1 MTVTE
6 QTAAVEASRFQTE
19 PVVTLATAHGM
30 HDTYFSFLPTMLPVL
45 IEKFGLSNAEA
56 GALAIF
62 YQWPALIQPFVGY
75 LADRANLRALV
86 IVAPALSAAM
96 VTLVGAVPGYGM
108 VAFLLFIA
116 GLSNSGFHAIVPA
129 MIAHYSGRKVGR
141 GMSIF
146 MVGGE
151 LGFALGP
158 LMVVPVIQA
167 WGMQSLPLLMPLG
180 LLASTFLFFRLRSA
194 STWRMPVNPAAS
206 GLSLRAGFAAM
217 RPVMLPLV
225 GMFFIN
231 SFLYVHL
238 STYLTTF
245 LTGEGSSLMLAG
257 VSFSLF
263 QLAGTLGTLVSGWM
277 GDTFGRRAVL
287 LFSGIATPLFV
298 MLFLFAGGWWQI
310 PALAG
315 AGFASYCTAPTLM
328 AMVQENFPTQRAMA
342 NGMYMMINFLV
353 RSIVI
358 ILVGALAD
366 VFSLRLIFI
375 ASAFGAFLALPFIFM
390 LPQPGSRAGQPF
402 A

>member
-1 MTVTE
+1 MTAIPRS
-6 QTAAVEASRFQTE
+6 AANETDRFNTE
-19 PVVTLATAHGM
+19 PVVTLAVAHGM
-30 HDTYFSFLPTMLPVL
+30 NDTYFSFFPTILPVL
-45 IEKFGLSNAEA
+45 IERLGLTNAGA
-56 GALAIF
+56 GALSLF

-75 LADRANLRALV
+75 LADRANLRALIV
-86 IVAPALSAAM
+86 VAPAISAAM
-96 VTLVGAVPGYGM
+96 VTLVGVAPGYGL

-129 MIAHYSGRKVGR
+129 MIAHFSGRKLGR

-158 LMVVPVIQA
+158 LLVVPVIQTF
-167 WGMQSLPLLMPLG
+167 GMRGLPMLMPLG
-180 LLASTFLFFRLRSA
+180 LFASIFLFLRLRSA
-194 STWRMPVNPAAS
+194 PSWRIPPAAAS
-206 GLSLRAGFAAM
+206 GISLRDGFRAM
-217 RPVMLPLV
+217 RPIILPLV
-225 GMFFIN
+225 GMFFVN

-257 VSFSLF
+257 ASFSIF
-263 QLAGTLGTLVSGWM
+263 QLAGTLGTLISGWM
-277 GDTFGRRAVL
+277 GDTFGRRGVL

-298 MLFLFAGGWWQI
+298 MVFLFVGGAWQI

-342 NGMYMMINFLV
+342 NGMYMMSNFLV
-353 RSIVI
+353 RSIVVL
-358 ILVGALAD
+358 LVGALSD
-366 VFSLRLIFI
+366 VFSLRPVFT
-375 ASAFGAFLALPFIFM
+375 ASVFVAFLALPFIYL
-390 LPQPGSRAGQPF
+390 LPRAPKARLAG
-402 A
+402 